1 MGDCWNCT
9 KLYQIMQS
17 WLVCH
22 GHEVI
27 NMNISIY
34 NGRDQW
40 AAEGGL
46 RKIFTTNI
54 WTVALTLSTVADNVP
69 VTIGHTANTPS
80 WGDPV
85 GPQTGDSKT
94 ETKTINPPTTA
105 SPPLQGYLP
114 PFPPWP
120 GLQGTGSCFVLLFL
134 FNNGHE
140 VFAHNLEYF
149 HGNETKK
156 FYFGSIKLDKSR
168 HFVKAS
174 PMYIR

>member
-54 WTVALTLSTVADNVP
+54 WIRALTLSTVADNVL
-69 VTIGHTANTPS
+69 VTIGHTAETPG

-85 GPQTGDSKT
+85 GPQTGDCKT
-94 ETKTINPPTTA
+94 ETKTINPPTAAT
-105 SPPLQGYLP
+105 PPLQGYPLP
-114 PFPPWP
+114 P
-120 GLQGTGSCFVLLFL
+120 TGQACRGQEAASSSCSCSTMDIRFL
-134 FNNGHE
+134 H
-140 VFAHNLEYF
+140 
-149 HGNETKK
+149 TIW
-156 FYFGSIKLDKSR
+156 SIFMEMRLKNSILG
-168 HFVKAS
+168 
-174 PMYIR
+174 P